1 MAKDLKKLK
10 FYCFILS
17 IIKTENSVTKAL
29 LKAHITS
36 SNFVLNSM
44 SSKVDDL
51 NLKWSLNLTPHRILK
66 PER

>member
-51 NLKWSLNLTPHRILK
+51 NLKWSLNLTHHRI
-66 PER
+66 